1 MPKFTRIHTTIRTE
15 FHPNGALASL
25 ERILHIYVGDD
36 GVIADLTDVAF
47 EQEMDRKA
55 KKEQRGA

>member
-1 MPKFTRIHTTIRTE
+1 MAKFTRVHSVVKTE

-25 ERILHIYVGDD
+25 ERILHIYIGDD

-47 EQEMDRKA
+47 EQEMDRKT

>member
-1 MPKFTRIHTTIRTE
+1 MPKFTRIHTPVRTE

-36 GVIADLTDVAF
+36 GVIADLTAVDFA
-47 EQEMDRKA
+47 QEVDRKT